1 MVQKDRNKETQL
13 PFNTLFEAAR
23 CVSQL
28 SPFTHNT
35 NACVTFLFLLSHSTL
50 QTLSPFPAAQEIRQ
64 LRMKQEGFVREI
76 SDLQETVEWKDKKI
90 GVRPL
95 SPQFCFLSFECYIN
109 SVFLFA

>member
-1 MVQKDRNKETQL
+1 MVQKDRNKEPQL
-13 PFNTLFEAAR
+13 PFNTVGHFSKLPVAFR
-23 CVSQL
+23 SSLLSHTSQ
-28 SPFTHNT
+28 TH
-35 NACVTFLFLLSHSTL
+35 ALLFLFLLSHSTH

-95 SPQFCFLSFECYIN
+95 SPQFCFLM
-109 SVFLFA
+109 SVS